1 MSGRIA
7 DFALDPRNPNV
18 RLMYVR
24 RYPGHRMRRTS
35 AAIWLSPEAVDQ
47 TPAKEIT
54 HVWWWLPPVIW
65 PNEEEQW
72 LDLVKSLLR
81 KGVRRFVL
89 NAPWQIAMFGAPEK
103 LNLWAGPFCNIA
115 NPLAARA
122 FKLLGGQGIVVSP
135 ELSRSDLEALA
146 AKSVLPLGIV
156 VSGHWPLCV
165 SRVLAD
171 GLKTEQPFFSPRHEQ
186 GWVKQYGGLYWI
198 YPNWPVDLRSHQEG
212 LIKAGYRL
220 LIHIDE
226 PIPSAVSI
234 KKRPGIWNWELGL
247 K

>member
-1 MSGRIA
+1 
-7 DFALDPRNPNV
+7 
-18 RLMYVR
+18 
-24 RYPGHRMRRTS
+24 
-35 AAIWLSPEAVDQ
+35 VDQ
-47 TPAKEIT
+47 IPAKELS

-65 PNEEEQW
+65 PNEEDQW

-81 KGVRRFVL
+81 RGARRFVL
-89 NAPWQIAMFGAPEK
+89 NAPWQIALFGAPEK

-122 FKLLGGQGIVVSP
+122 FKLLGGQGVIISP

-156 VSGHWPLCV
+156 ISGHWPLCV

-171 GLKTEQPFFSPRHEQ
+171 GLQTEQPFFSPRHEQ
-186 GWVKQYGGLYWI
+186 GWARQYGSLYWI
-198 YPNWPVDLRSHQEG
+198 YPNWPIDLRSHQDD

-220 LIHIDE
+220 LIHLDE
-226 PIPSAVSI
+226 PIPRAVQI
-234 KKRPGIWNWELGL
+234 KKRPGNWNWELGL